1 MSPKSPDNT
10 ERINVFFSKAVL
22 EQLKIE
28 AKERGMTVSGF
39 VRMIV
44 MQEYW
49 NFSGNLK
56 SGLASIQRQN

>member
-1 MSPKSPDNT
+1 MSPKSPNNT

-44 MQEYW
+44 LER
-49 NFSGNLK
+49 LK
-56 SGLASIQRQN
+56 GSEKHE

>member
-1 MSPKSPDNT
+1 MSPKSPENT

-22 EQLKIE
+22 EQLKGE

-44 MQEYW
+44 LEW
-49 NFSGNLK
+49 LK
-56 SGLASIQRQN
+56 GCGKRE